1 MGLRIAL
8 GSYVSRSCRLAHNDH
23 ELLTEVPTI
32 RLYWIGLY
40 EEEGPKKWQW
50 FFQDDLAPA
59 IGHCAKRFTGERKHA
74 HISPHVALVL
84 TRTND
89 HTVLWVLF
97 FLDGLIFIFSLSN
110 FLGNL
115 AVLLLVRFFTHDFPI
130 GAQWGVY
137 LGFVVLGHIL
147 WYTAGVLVREIPSN
161 DDDPDLLS

>member
-8 GSYVSRSCRLAHNDH
+8 GSHVSRSAHNDH

-40 EEEGPKKWQW
+40 EEEGPKKWRW

-74 HISPHVALVL
+74 RISPPLALVL

-115 AVLLLVRFFTHDFPI
+115 AVLLLVRFFPRDFSV

-147 WYTAGVLVREIPSN
+147 WYTAGALVCKIHSN
-161 DDDPDLLS
+161 DDDPDLLW